1 MGYWR
6 QFEYFDPLKG
16 QFPNWPFPQGQSI
29 VYRARSILYGR
40 SAEQIREI
48 AQDADGIIEQYF
60 DHEKQSVLDAIKA
73 DGRYDLLEGDEDR
86 ITGFKDEAADHYD
99 VRTSENTSD
108 LDALQEAMDSFFD
121 PTCVEIENLREY
133 EYFAVLSLWLIGE
146 CVDDLENKF
155 DFSKMERVKRTDRKI
170 DAHDTAR
177 MARHLLD
184 AMEAVCYAERLRDV
198 ERTQNKYE
206 AQIEKIRA
214 KHVALSDEEA
224 TRVRAE
230 VLREVA
236 EEARAR
242 RVEQS
247 KENNRIRHQ
256 GNHDVRKQVLEM
268 WEQNPT
274 QFPSAEKAGA
284 HYVEVLSQRGIDRE
298 HRTVVGWIRA
308 RAKELG
314 VRFR

>member
-6 QFEYFDPLKG
+6 QFEHFDPLKG
-16 QFPNWPFPQGQSI
+16 QFPNWPFPQGMSI
-29 VYRARSILYGR
+29 VYRARSILHGR
-40 SAEQIREI
+40 TAEDIREI
-48 AQDADGIIEQYF
+48 ARDADSIIEQYF
-60 DHEKQSVLDAIKA
+60 DREKESVLDAIKA
-73 DGRYDLLEGDEDR
+73 DGRHDLLEGDEDR
-86 ITGFKDEAADHYD
+86 ITGFKDEAAEHYD

-108 LDALQEAMDSFFD
+108 LDALQEAMDSLFD
-121 PTCVEIENLREY
+121 PTCVEIENPREC
-133 EYFAVLSLWLIGE
+133 EYFAVLALWLIGE
-146 CVDDLENKF
+146 CVDDLENTF
-155 DFSKMERVKRTDRKI
+155 DFQKRERVKRTDKKL

-214 KHVALSDEEA
+214 SHVSLSDEEA
-224 TRVRAE
+224 ARLRAE
-230 VLREVA
+230 ALRERA
-236 EEARAR
+236 EEERVR
-242 RVEQS
+242 RVERS

-256 GNHDVRKQVLEM
+256 PNNDIKKSVLDM

-284 HYVEVLSQRGIDRE
+284 YYVEVLAKRGIDRQN
-298 HRTVVGWIRA
+298 RTVVTWIRT

-314 VRFR
+314 IRFR